1 MKKITRNAMAFAL
14 CATSLAVAHAWPTKS
29 VTIVVP
35 FPAGGTTDVIARALS
50 NRLSA
55 AIGQPVIVE
64 NRAGAGATIGAAYVA
79 KAQDGG
85 HTLLMGAVHHTVA
98 TSAYKSLSYSFER
111 DFAPITNVALVPNVM
126 TVSATSPYKTVREF
140 VTAARAK
147 PEGIAYG
154 SNGNGTAQHMIGT
167 QFQMETNADLL
178 HVPFNGSGPLTTAL
192 LGGHVQVSFDT
203 ATPVLP
209 HIREGKLRALAVTT
223 AKRSSALPDVPTLQE
238 AGVSNI
244 AIGTW
249 FGLLAPASAP
259 KEVVVKLSAE
269 VTKIIKS
276 PEFIKQMND
285 IGAEPV
291 GNTSEEFARQIR
303 EETAKFA
310 QLFKSGRIK
319 LD

>member
-111 DFAPITNVALVPNVM
+111 DFEPITNVALVPNVM